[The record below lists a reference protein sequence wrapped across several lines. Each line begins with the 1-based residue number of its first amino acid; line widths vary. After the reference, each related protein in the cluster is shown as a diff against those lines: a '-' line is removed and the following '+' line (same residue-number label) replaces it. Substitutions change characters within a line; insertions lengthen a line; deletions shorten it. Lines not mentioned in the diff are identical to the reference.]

1 LGGLYAFIFV
11 LIQLEDTSLLAGSIG
26 LFVLVAIAMHLSRK
40 IKWYAPDDE
49 KEAAII
55 ETKS

>member
-1 LGGLYAFIFV
+1 
-11 LIQLEDTSLLAGSIG
+11 LAGSIG